1 MSITANAEYSEDKI
15 TMAINLICINTIMK
29 NKKQDMEKLKMII
42 RKIHGN
48 PRLMKIAKK
57 YVAHLGSSA

>member
-1 MSITANAEYSEDKI
+1 
-15 TMAINLICINTIMK
+15 MK